1 MRYGPVSNN
10 PTRSF
15 IHLSPLSCTPHS
27 DLHSSAHLP
36 PRHSDLPPWQ
46 LQKGTG
52 SSFLTSS
59 TTDMRARE
67 FSCWGLCS
75 VPGRILSS
83 IPSLSPP
90 ELPQLPVLTIKN
102 VSRPFQV
109 SPGGSKGS
117 QAEICWSKAYVSLPG
132 PLCSLHLSISF
143 SQLRGKLPTC
153 MSISCTLQLVPFKLS
168 FP

>member
-36 PRHSDLPPWQ
+36 PRHSALPPWQ

-83 IPSLSPP
+83 IPTRPQQNSPSSQFWQLKMSPDLSKC
-90 ELPQLPVLTIKN
+90 PQGAQRGPRLRSAGL
-102 VSRPFQV
+102 RPMSAYLALSALSIFPSV
-109 SPGGSKGS
+109 SPNWGGNLQHACPFHVHCS
-117 QAEICWSKAYVSLPG
+117 WSHSN
-132 PLCSLHLSISF
+132 
-143 SQLRGKLPTC
+143 
-153 MSISCTLQLVPFKLS
+153 
-168 FP
+168 